1 MNFYEVS
8 VKTNSES
15 VEIITALLSDIF
27 SGGFRIEDKN
37 DFNDFLNDT
46 EIYWDYVDEEL
57 REKMENIETTVIFY
71 PSETEQ
77 GEKTFLEAQK
87 LLSEL
92 KDTGNYG
99 SLEIT
104 RKLVCEEDWANNW
117 KQYFKPFNIGERLL
131 IKPSWETV
139 EDDAER
145 VVLEIDP
152 KSSFGTGQHE
162 TTCLCLEV
170 LDDIIKGDENVLDMG
185 CGSGILSIAA
195 LLLGAKETLSIDIDE
210 NAVITTI
217 ENAEMNGV
225 SKKITAVA
233 GNSLEGE
240 LNKKVKSQK
249 YDVICANIVA
259 DVIIAFLPLFKETL
273 IKEGKLLLSGI
284 IKERLKDIETTVNK
298 HGFEI
303 LEIKEK
309 NGWCA
314 VILTI

>member
-15 VEIITALLSDIF
+15 IEIVTALLSEVF

-37 DFNDFLNDT
+37 DFEAFLNDT
-46 EIYWDYVDEEL
+46 EIYWDYVDEDL
-57 REKMENIETTVIFY
+57 RKRMETAETTVIFY

-77 GEKTFLEAQK
+77 GEKTYKEAEK
-87 LLSEL
+87 ILSRL
-92 KDTGNYG
+92 KAEGGHG

-104 RKLVCEEDWANNW
+104 RRLVCEEDWANNW
-117 KQYFKPFNIGERLL
+117 KQYFKPFNIGNRLL
-131 IKPSWETV
+131 IKPSWEETEN
-139 EDDAER
+139 EDGR
-145 VVLEIDP
+145 KILEIDP

-162 TTCLCLEV
+162 TTCLCLEA
-170 LDDIIKGDENVLDMG
+170 LDEIIRGGENVLDMG

-195 LLLGAKETLSIDIDE
+195 LLLGADKTLSIDIDE
-210 NAVITTI
+210 NAVITTK
-217 ENAEMNGV
+217 ENALINGV
-225 SKKITAVA
+225 TSKIEAIS

-240 LNKKVKSQK
+240 LNLRVKSEK

-273 IKEGKLLLSGI
+273 KKGGTLLLSGI
-284 IKERLKDIETTVNK
+284 IKERLSDIEKAVNENK
-298 HGFEI
+298 FKIIET
-303 LEIKEK
+303 KEK